1 LPCLPAR
8 DPIRLCARNSAGPWR
23 LADPLTA
30 IGDSAPGQAGVA
42 GSNRKRGSHMISGVA
57 KVVIEVEDQE
67 RAKGFW
73 TQTLGFELVEDAPY
87 GEEHWLEV
95 RTPDKAVTVVLDQRR
110 GRRPT
115 PQARTCRPRMCPS
128 TPRTCSRP
136 TRSCAPAG
144 STSPSRRSSSPSA
157 GGRCSRTPTAT
168 TSRSSLTASRPEEQL
183 TDQCQND
190 PAPGAPA
197 VRTDGQGPEQR
208 AWGARS
214 RLVVM
219 LRVRI
224 RG

>member
-1 LPCLPAR
+1 
-8 DPIRLCARNSAGPWR
+8 
-23 LADPLTA
+23 
-30 IGDSAPGQAGVA
+30 
-42 GSNRKRGSHMISGVA
+42 MISGVA

-87 GEEHWLEV
+87 GEERWLEV

-110 GRRPT
+110 GPRPT
-115 PQARTCRPRMCPS
+115 PPGPDL
-128 TPRTCSRP
+128 P
-136 TRSCAPAG
+136 TSNVSFYAEDLQQTYEELRASG

-168 TSRSSLTASRPEEQL
+168 GSRSSLTASRPEEQL

-197 VRTDGQGPEQR
+197 ARTDGQGPEQR
-208 AWGARS
+208 GH
-214 RLVVM
+214 
-219 LRVRI
+219 
-224 RG
+224 